1 LFPHA
6 RVFGAN
12 NNKVNQPDHP
22 ATLHILIVICT
33 NSYPPTTSHLA
44 DNMDPERE
52 ESPIPLPAPPLLG
65 HLVLVK
71 RKTGEELQRY
81 PIDSERVTFGR

>member
-1 LFPHA
+1 MS
-6 RVFGAN
+6 FGAN
-12 NNKVNQPDHP
+12 NNKVNQPDQP
-22 ATLHILIVICT
+22 ATLHLLTYVLT
-33 NSYPPTTSHLA
+33 VLGPTTSHLA
-44 DNMDPERE
+44 ENMDPERE
-52 ESPIPLPAPPLLG
+52 ESPMPLPAPPLLG